1 MKAGRKRVLL
11 LEDDANLGLIL
22 QEHLKLNGF
31 AVDLITDGQAG
42 TAWAKKNPFDLCLV
56 DVMMPRKDGF
66 AFVRDLRREGK
77 TVPVIFLTAKAMRED
92 RIEGFR
98 AGADDYVTKPFS
110 MEELLLRIEAVLR
123 RTQPAEPEIHLA
135 EPVALGRYTFDPST
149 RQLTLGARKRRLTQR
164 ETDLLELL
172 CRNMNRVVDRS
183 GALKELWGDDTYFHS
198 RSMDVFVTRLR
209 KHLRADPS
217 VQILTIHGRGVKLL
231 VTQR

>member
-1 MKAGRKRVLL
+1 MKAAPKQVLL

-31 AVDLITDGQAG
+31 AVDLLTDGQAG
-42 TAWAKKNPFDLCLV
+42 TAAAKKTPYDLCLV

-66 AFVRDLRREGK
+66 SFVRDLRKDGNA
-77 TVPVIFLTAKAMRED
+77 VPVIFLTAKAMRED

-123 RTQPAEPEIHLA
+123 RTRQEGSDDPTPGPLA
-135 EPVALGRYTFDPST
+135 IGKYMFDSST
-149 RQLTLGARKRRLTQR
+149 RELAIGGKKRRLTQR
-164 ETDLLELL
+164 EADLLELL
-172 CRNMNRVVDRS
+172 CRKKNRVADRS
-183 GALKELWGDDTYFHS
+183 DVLTEIWGEDSYFNS
-198 RSMDVFVTRLR
+198 RSMDVFLTRLR
-209 KHLRADPS
+209 KYFKGDPS
-217 VQILTIHGRGVKLL
+217 VQIMTVHGRGVKLV